1 MNDSD
6 PLVDVTIAVHSA
18 TRPVR
23 RAVSSVLNGTTALV
37 RVIVVA
43 HNIDPAIIR
52 NNLGDLATDARVCLL
67 ELQDGI
73 RSPAGPMN
81 LGFANSTAPFIA
93 LLGSDDEFA
102 PGALDSWLRVQRETG
117 ASAVIPKI
125 AIVGRHNNP
134 LPPLRDGRR
143 ARRLDA
149 AKDRLAYRS
158 APLGLIDR
166 DRFGHLRFA
175 EGLSTGEDIALTAE
189 LWFRGRNLAAD
200 IDGPSYVGHEDEK
213 DRVTFTPR
221 PVHEDFAFLAGLE
234 DAAWFRRL
242 SGRARTAV
250 VVKLLRIQF
259 LSAIGVRA
267 TNAEELVTHQPEL
280 RTALGR
286 LERLAP
292 RALRLLSRVDHRIIA
307 EAFSAAPDIE
317 RIKVLANDRWNQRSF
332 GALLTP
338 NPLYSLH
345 RQAMVRLFFA
355 ANRTDR
361 MI

>member
-1 MNDSD
+1 MTAVA

-18 TRPVR
+18 SRPIR
-23 RAVSSVLNGTTALV
+23 RAVASVLDGTEAPV

-52 NNLGDLATDARVCLL
+52 DNLGDLATDDRVLML
-67 ELQDGI
+67 DLQDGI

-81 LGFANSTAPFIA
+81 AGFANSTAPFIA

-102 PGALDSWLRVQRETG
+102 PGALDSWLRVQRSTG
-117 ASAVIPKI
+117 ASTVIPKI
-125 AIVGRHNNP
+125 AIIGRHNNP

-143 ARRLDA
+143 SRRLDA

-166 DRFGHLRFA
+166 DRFGHLRFS
-175 EGLSTGEDIALTAE
+175 EGLSSGEDIAFTAE
-189 LWFRGRNLAAD
+189 LWFRGRNLAVD
-200 IDGPSYVGHEDEK
+200 IDGPAYVGHEDEK

-221 PVHEDFAFLAGLE
+221 PVREDFAFLAELE
-234 DAAWFRRL
+234 GADWFRSLREQ
-242 SGRARTAV
+242 SRTAI

-267 TNAEELVTHQPEL
+267 TSADELVSHQPEL
-280 RTALGR
+280 RDTLDR
-286 LERLAP
+286 LEQLAP

-307 EAFSAAPDIE
+307 EAFAAAPDVE

-338 NPLYSLH
+338 NPWLSLH
-345 RQAMVRLFFA
+345 RQGMMRLFFA

-361 MI
+361 IS

>member
-1 MNDSD
+1 MSALA

-23 RAVSSVLNGTTALV
+23 RAVASVLDGTTAPV

-43 HNIDPAIIR
+43 HNIDPAVIR
-52 NNLGDLATDARVCLL
+52 DNLGDLAGDDRVILL

-81 LGFANSTAPFIA
+81 AGFANSTAPFIA

-102 PGALDSWLRVQRETG
+102 PGALDSWLRVQKETG

-134 LPPLRDGRR
+134 LPPLRGGRR
-143 ARRLDA
+143 SRRLDA

-166 DRFGHLRFA
+166 NRFGHLRFA
-175 EGLSTGEDIALTAE
+175 EGLSSGEDIALTAE
-189 LWFRGRNLAAD
+189 LWFRGRDLAVD
-200 IDGPSYVGHEDEK
+200 IDGPAYVGHEDEK

-234 DAAWFRRL
+234 DAAWFRGLR
-242 SGRARTAV
+242 SRARTAV

-267 TNAEELVTHQPEL
+267 TSTEDLVTHQAEL
-280 RTALGR
+280 RETLGR
-286 LERLAP
+286 LEKLAP

-307 EAFSAAPDIE
+307 EAFSSAPDVE

-338 NPLYSLH
+338 NPWLSLH
-345 RQAMVRLFFA
+345 RQGMARLFFA

-361 MI
+361 IT